1 MSFSS
6 FFTRLLVRS
15 GIAQVLPGIHRWSE
29 GSQDFLHYY
38 SDQVLQAPREALRDA
53 SVLIHSL
60 PPDTID
66 LSVGTPK
73 ADRFSSSMSAVEP
86 RRDAW
91 PPQWGLLELRQQIA
105 QQLATTQ
112 GTTLDAENEVLI
124 TTGAAGALHTV
135 LDTFTNPGNRVVV
148 FDPTSPL
155 FPVSLHARSLRIQWL
170 SSWSE
175 EGRLRFHLDQ
185 LAKTLKK
192 ATLLIL
198 PPIGNPTGGML
209 STEDLEQIVWW
220 ANRYDV
226 LMYAD
231 ESFANYH
238 YDGVRV
244 LPSAFERAS
253 KRLLTAGS
261 VSKSHG
267 LSSLRVGWLTGHQHL
282 IRPCKLTT
290 SLRASFV
297 PTVCQQLAHQALKQG
312 DPVLETVRREFQSRR
327 QFTFERLQAM
337 GLEPI
342 WPASGLFFW
351 IPTQKF
357 ASSGRVFSERL
368 LSEQKVQVTRGDL
381 FGPSGE
387 SFVRLSFAG
396 DEGRL
401 REGLR
406 RLEQFLNQEVTT
418 PTITS
423 VAA

>member
-1 MSFSS
+1 MSFST

-15 GIAQVLPGIHRWSE
+15 GIAQVLPGIQRWSE
-29 GSQDFLHYY
+29 GSQDFIHYY
-38 SDQVLQAPREALRDA
+38 SDQVLQAPREALREA

-73 ADRFSSSMSAVEP
+73 ADRFSNSMSSIEP
-86 RRDAW
+86 RRDPW

-105 QQLATTQ
+105 QQFATSQ
-112 GTTLDAENEVLI
+112 GQALDAENEVLI
-124 TTGAAGALHTV
+124 TAGAAGALHTV
-135 LDTFTNPGNRVVV
+135 LDTFTNPGNRVVI

-155 FPVSLHARSLRIQWL
+155 FPVSLHARNLRIHWL
-170 SSWSE
+170 SSWCE

-185 LAKTLKK
+185 LAKALKK

-209 STEDLEQIVWW
+209 SAEDLEQIVWW
-220 ANRYDV
+220 ANKFDV
-226 LMYAD
+226 ILYAD

-244 LPSAFERAS
+244 MPSAFERAS
-253 KRLLTAGS
+253 KRLLTAHS

-290 SLRASFV
+290 SLRANFV
-297 PTVCQQLAHQALKQG
+297 PTVCQQLAYQALKQSESM
-312 DPVLETVRREFQSRR
+312 LESVHREFQSRR

-337 GLEPI
+337 GMEPV

-357 ASSGRVFSERL
+357 ASSGHAFAERL

-387 SFVRLSFAG
+387 SSVRLSFAG

-406 RLEQFLNQEVTT
+406 RLEQFLSQEVVSTTT
-418 PTITS
+418 PS
-423 VAA
+423 AA